1 MTVSEHFING
11 RSRAE
16 SANRIAMDV
25 FCSSPSLRDRY
36 RNVKVYI
43 VHVTPPQAE
52 VYLRGNTSNRPL
64 NRLHVAT
71 MCHILQAGD
80 MVMNGE
86 TIIIGIDGTLL
97 NGQHRLTACV
107 ESGIGF
113 DAMVVEGIDLNAFRT
128 LDGGKKRTTG
138 DVLAIDGE
146 AQSNKLAA
154 AIQALVSF
162 ADQDGRHMASRG
174 GAGMR
179 KVTPQ
184 IAERVL
190 SKHPG
195 LRDSVTAMARSKLYT
210 NQHGY
215 LLHYLFSIVSAEL
228 ADAFAA
234 ILCDGHEDIGRP
246 FVVFR
251 ETLITNHNYSHL
263 RNTNAAK
270 AIKAFNAERTGQRP
284 KLLRLLGAEEFPR
297 IDGLDY
303 DSLFASV
310 K

>member
-1 MTVSEHFING
+1 MTVLDRQING
-11 RSRAE
+11 R
-16 SANRIAMDV
+16 ANADRMDV
-25 FCSSPSLRDRY
+25 DVFFESVALRDRY
-36 RNVKVYI
+36 RHVKVYI
-43 VHVTPPQAE
+43 VHVTPSLAE
-52 VYLRGNTSNRPL
+52 RYLRGNTSNRPL

-71 MCHILQAGD
+71 MSHILKAGD

-86 TIIIGIDGTLL
+86 AIILGIDGTLL

-146 AQSNKLAA
+146 LQSNKLAA

-162 ADQDGRHMASRG
+162 ADQEGRHMASRG
-174 GAGMR
+174 GFGMR

-195 LRDSVTAMARSKLYT
+195 LRGSVAAMARSKLYA

-215 LLHYLFSIVSAEL
+215 VLHYLFSIVSPEL
-228 ADAFAA
+228 AGQFAA
-234 ILCDGHEDIGRP
+234 ILSDGHEDIGRP

-251 ETLITNHNYSHL
+251 ETLIANHNYSHL
-263 RNTNAAK
+263 RSTNAAK

-284 KLLRLLGAEEFPR
+284 KLLRLLGAEAFPR

-303 DSLFASV
+303 DALFESL